1 MPDDLTT
8 IRGLRDRLGREATLA
23 EVLDQVK
30 RDHPDEHGDMLVE
43 RLKIAIAIFRRRR
56 KALGLDDEAPQR
68 IQSTRETHISEGHI
82 IAAAAALIGV
92 LMIVGV
98 ALFTSTNGGVAES
111 MARGA
116 GYSIGRLLIDHA
128 FGGTRHRR

>member
-30 RDHPDEHGDMLVE
+30 RDHPDEHGDVLVE
-43 RLKIAIAIFRRRR
+43 RLKIAIAIFRLRR
-56 KALGLDDEAPQR
+56 KTLGLDDEAPQR
-68 IQSTRETHISEGHI
+68 IQSTRETDISEGHI
-82 IAAAAALIGV
+82 IAAAALIGV
-92 LMIVGV
+92 LMIVGI

-116 GYSIGRLLIDHA
+116 GYSIGRVLIDHA
-128 FGGTRHRR
+128 FGGSRHRR